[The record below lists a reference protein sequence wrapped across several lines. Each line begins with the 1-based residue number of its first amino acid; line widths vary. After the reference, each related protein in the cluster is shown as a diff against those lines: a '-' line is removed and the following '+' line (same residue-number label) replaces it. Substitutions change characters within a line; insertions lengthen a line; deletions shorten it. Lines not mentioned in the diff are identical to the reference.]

1 MRHSIA
7 KILLRALMRLS
18 LTVGLGFA
26 LTAPAMATVQVE
38 VQTSAGD
45 FVLELDADKAPK
57 TVQNFLQYVNDKHY
71 HGTIFHHVIDG
82 FMVQGGGFTADMSQ
96 KPTRAP
102 IPLEANNG
110 LRNDRGTIA
119 MARTGNPNSAT
130 SQFYINVVDNPDLNA
145 PKPDG
150 FGYTVFGKVSSGMET
165 IDKIR
170 ALPTASKSGMQNVP
184 LTPVTIN
191 AVMVAQVKS
200 SPEPAPA
207 PKSTPISEPTA
218 KAVRDTAAAS
228 PKTIDEPAPHK
239 PTPAQAP
246 AIDSAAVRDVEQSVQ
261 SWAAAWSSKDMK
273 AYFGA
278 YGRDFDPAG
287 KLSRSAW
294 EDERRA
300 RIEGKTSISVKL
312 SELQAQVRGNS
323 AVVRFRQ
330 DYRANGISISSRK
343 TLELVRQ
350 GDNWKIVR
358 EAVGG

>member
-18 LTVGLGFA
+18 LTVGLGLA
-26 LTAPAMATVQVE
+26 LTTPAISAVQVE

-45 FVLELDADKAPK
+45 FVLDLDADRAPK

-71 HGTIFHHVIDG
+71 QGTIFHRVIDG
-82 FMVQGGGFTADMSQ
+82 FMVQGGGFTPDMSQ

-130 SQFYINVVDNPDLNA
+130 SQFFINVVDNPGLNA

-170 ALPTASKSGMQNVP
+170 ALPTGSKSGMQNVP

-191 AVMVAQVKS
+191 AIRVLK
-200 SPEPAPA
+200 
-207 PKSTPISEPTA
+207 
-218 KAVRDTAAAS
+218 
-228 PKTIDEPAPHK
+228 
-239 PTPAQAP
+239 
-246 AIDSAAVRDVEQSVQ
+246 
-261 SWAAAWSSKDMK
+261 
-273 AYFGA
+273 
-278 YGRDFDPAG
+278 
-287 KLSRSAW
+287 
-294 EDERRA
+294 
-300 RIEGKTSISVKL
+300 
-312 SELQAQVRGNS
+312 
-323 AVVRFRQ
+323 
-330 DYRANGISISSRK
+330 
-343 TLELVRQ
+343 
-350 GDNWKIVR
+350 
-358 EAVGG
+358 

>member
-1 MRHSIA
+1 
-7 KILLRALMRLS
+7 
-18 LTVGLGFA
+18 
-26 LTAPAMATVQVE
+26 MATVQVE

-45 FVLELDADKAPK
+45 FVLELDADRAPK

-71 HGTIFHHVIDG
+71 HGTIFHRVIDG

-150 FGYTVFGKVSSGMET
+150 FGYTVFGKVSSGMEI

-191 AVMVAQVKS
+191 AIRVLK
-200 SPEPAPA
+200 
-207 PKSTPISEPTA
+207 
-218 KAVRDTAAAS
+218 
-228 PKTIDEPAPHK
+228 
-239 PTPAQAP
+239 
-246 AIDSAAVRDVEQSVQ
+246 
-261 SWAAAWSSKDMK
+261 
-273 AYFGA
+273 
-278 YGRDFDPAG
+278 
-287 KLSRSAW
+287 
-294 EDERRA
+294 
-300 RIEGKTSISVKL
+300 
-312 SELQAQVRGNS
+312 
-323 AVVRFRQ
+323 
-330 DYRANGISISSRK
+330 
-343 TLELVRQ
+343 
-350 GDNWKIVR
+350 
-358 EAVGG
+358 